1 MHHNMQGGDSC
12 DCTEDFQGCLW
23 SLGSDCG
30 ESRGEL
36 CQDIPHLPHLQYQVK
51 NLSVASEMVKSMAI
65 EAQAAREAN
74 SMLVMQN
81 GEGRSLEKI
90 RYLEG
95 YFSQIPVLVQFNITR
110 GWRRKTTTIK
120 FFTHINFLMNME
132 NGIKIY
138 LRPIQASNKPLEL
151 KS

>member
-1 MHHNMQGGDSC
+1 MHHNLQGGDSC
-12 DCTEDFQGCLW
+12 DCAEDFQGCLW

-95 YFSQIPVLVQFNITR
+95 HLSQIPVLVQFNITR
-110 GWRRKTTTIK
+110 GWRRKTTT
-120 FFTHINFLMNME
+120 
-132 NGIKIY
+132 
-138 LRPIQASNKPLEL
+138 NKQQQISLHQIFNEHGKWYKDLAETLSKLQISP
-151 KS
+151 